1 MKEKEKE
8 VKQMDDNVTQMTPKK
23 VVAYTCGC
31 CGNDFESH
39 RVRNGEKL
47 CKDCIELRR
56 ALKSFL
62 KSGLSSE
69 ELIAKAEKLLAAS

>member
-1 MKEKEKE
+1 
-8 VKQMDDNVTQMTPKK
+8 MDDNVKELSPKK
-23 VVAYTCGC
+23 IVNYECAC
-31 CGNDFESH
+31 CGNEFESH

-62 KSGLSSE
+62 KTGLSSE
-69 ELIAKAEKLLAAS
+69 ELIAKAERLLA